1 MRGLCLMKWLGKTLQ
16 NLVKCFEN
24 LNTKSQECIFF
35 FRFSFCYIIF
45 PKKYLG
51 LCQQSHRPWVTG
63 IQLVKNGFFLY
74 QRYGWFIS
82 SGINPLFLNS
92 IVLTKP
98 SKAFGFNVIIIFL
111 KYVIFRA
118 QLLMLSSIEKKV
130 V

>member
-1 MRGLCLMKWLGKTLQ
+1 MKKNSTCGKKLSLTLVYV
-16 NLVKCFEN
+16 NNEIETMSDRHSVRKKC
-24 LNTKSQECIFF
+24 
-35 FRFSFCYIIF
+35 
-45 PKKYLG
+45 
-51 LCQQSHRPWVTG
+51 
-63 IQLVKNGFFLY
+63 

-92 IVLTKP
+92 IVLTKTC
-98 SKAFGFNVIIIFL
+98 KAFGFNVIVIFL

>member
-1 MRGLCLMKWLGKTLQ
+1 M
-16 NLVKCFEN
+16 
-24 LNTKSQECIFF
+24 
-35 FRFSFCYIIF
+35 
-45 PKKYLG
+45 
-51 LCQQSHRPWVTG
+51 TG
-63 IQLVKNGFFLY
+63 IQLVKNGVFFY
-74 QRYGWFIS
+74 TKGMAGY
-82 SGINPLFLNS
+82 FLNN